1 VAFEEVERETIVDF
15 EAQVNAAR
23 PEWADSDLAFLV
35 NTAPA
40 TKGRFARNLLQ
51 ALAEAADAEV
61 FAVRERAGN
70 RRQIGNVVVEMKF
83 SMEDPPRFQQVR
95 PPEGEYDHLIGVCV
109 RPHAIT
115 YWLIPGADVAR
126 LIDEDEISFQHAEDS
141 RWFFPSLTADDA
153 FSSFRSRASEFVQRL
168 REIV

>member
-1 VAFEEVERETIVDF
+1 MAFEKVEREAILDF

-40 TKGRFARNLLQ
+40 TKGRFARNLVQ
-51 ALAEAADAEV
+51 ALAECADAEV
-61 FAVRERAGN
+61 SAVRGRIGN
-70 RRQIGNVVVEMKF
+70 RRQVGNVVVEMKL
-83 SMEDPPRFQQVR
+83 STEDPPRFQQVR

-109 RPHAIT
+109 RPYAIT

-126 LIDEDEISFQHAEDS
+126 LIDEDEISFQHAARS

-153 FSSFRSRASEFVQRL
+153 FSLYRLSASEFVHRL
-168 REIV
+168 REIA